1 LNTTY
6 AVNGHSVAW
15 TPDELGVPKAA
26 AAAVGLVA
34 LTFGL
39 CLWAVTLQRPKQ
51 PLQAIQV
58 TQAQLTQLPAPTPP
72 PPPKVI
78 PPQKPLPAVIPK
90 PPPVASRIVVA
101 TRPPPPRHIFKPVP
115 HPVTPH
121 APAPPVPAA
130 HPAPPTPAAPVTSAA
145 PAAPAA
151 PSSGIGAYGSEMRDI
166 LQANHDVPQALAQLG
181 ISGTAVVHI
190 IVAPDGHVLS
200 ATILRSSGNPL
211 IDQTALDH
219 ALHTSFGAFSANMPS
234 SSLGFTMPIE
244 ITPDSASDSDS
255 DGQ

>member
-1 LNTTY
+1 LNNTY
-6 AVNGHSVAW
+6 SASGHSLAW

-39 CLWAVTLQRPKQ
+39 CLWAVTIQRPKQ

-58 TQAQLTQLPAPTPP
+58 TQAQLTQLPAPTLP

-101 TRPPPPRHIFKPVP
+101 TRPPPPRHIFKPIP
-115 HPVTPH
+115 HPVVPH
-121 APAPPVPAA
+121 QPAPPMPVA
-130 HPAPPTPAAPVTSAA
+130 HPAPPVAA

-151 PSSGIGAYGSEMRDI
+151 AAPAAPAPFSGIGPYGSEMHDI
-166 LQANHDVPQALAQLG
+166 LQANQNVPQALAQLG
-181 ISGTAVVHI
+181 ISGTAVVQI
-190 IVAPDGHVLS
+190 TVAPDGHVLS
-200 ATILRSSGNPL
+200 AKIVSSSGNPL
-211 IDQTALDH
+211 IDQTALQH
-219 ALHTSFGAFSANMPS
+219 ALQGTFGAFNADMPS
-234 SSLGFTMPIE
+234 KPLVYTVPVE
-244 ITPDSASDSDS
+244 IDAQSDN
-255 DGQ
+255 